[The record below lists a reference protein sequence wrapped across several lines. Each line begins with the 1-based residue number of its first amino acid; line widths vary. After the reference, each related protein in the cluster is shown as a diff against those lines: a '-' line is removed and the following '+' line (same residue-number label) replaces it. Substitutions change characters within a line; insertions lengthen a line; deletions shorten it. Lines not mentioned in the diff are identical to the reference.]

1 MKLRSKI
8 MIVTFFTILFVQG
21 INCFL
26 GIGFLLNNL
35 EENSIKKYQII
46 GNEIQRKLNKSL
58 IFGKPLTHINYE
70 RLLSY
75 IIPENIE
82 NLHIIDT
89 QGKPIYSLKE
99 NINEGSFLFQETPA
113 QIKTSEHYN
122 IYIPLEVKSEIK
134 GNILIIV
141 SLKEN
146 KVKFLYLVKKSL
158 INFLLV
164 VVFTLPILYFLLT
177 MIINKPFMRYVNNL
191 ERLIE
196 NENFDE
202 LKDKGIDL
210 TPVINIRNQIE
221 KIKKGEWLFQKNRN
235 IHENFDFIV
244 HDSENISHN
253 QSLYKKFI
261 KLLNSN

>member
-26 GIGFLLNNL
+26 GIGLLLNNL
-35 EENSIKKYQII
+35 EENSIKRYQFL
-46 GNEIQRKLNKSL
+46 GNEIKRKLNKSL
-58 IFGKPLTHINYE
+58 IFGKPLTHINYK

-75 IIPENIE
+75 IIPADIE

-89 QGKPIYSLKE
+89 LGQPIYSLKK
-99 NINEGSFLFQETPA
+99 NKNKSSFLFQEKPA
-113 QIKTSEHYN
+113 QIKTSEYYN
-122 IYIPLEVKSEIK
+122 IYIPLTVKSEIR

-141 SLKEN
+141 SLKEI
-146 KVKFLYLVKKSL
+146 KDKLIYLIKKSF
-158 INFLLV
+158 INFLLI

-177 MIINKPFMRYVNNL
+177 MIINKPFMKYVNNL

-196 NENFDE
+196 NENYDE
-202 LKDKGIDL
+202 LKEKGIDL
-210 TPVINIRNQIE
+210 TPFISIRNQID
-221 KIKKGEWLFQKNRN
+221 KIKKGEWLTQKNSN
-235 IHENFDFIV
+235 IDDNFDLIV
-244 HDSENISHN
+244 YDSKNISHK
-253 QSLYKKFI
+253 QSIYKRFL